1 MVRYRST
8 IARMKQTQSKMTS
21 HTSKTIKLEVLN
33 QKVKRKDKQLQKMKN
48 AQDISTQ
55 ATQLDNVH
63 LELGNTKRKLR
74 RLEEKFKSVS
84 LPVSNETSRFKE
96 TPKSKEETIL
106 DLENR
111 TMLLEEQME
120 TSPEIGFSKP
130 GITFPTNMRR
140 TVYDLII
147 NQVPTKNIPIV
158 ISKVAANL
166 GTPAE
171 SLPNRS
177 TVEVMARELGVISEI
192 QTAEAILMNKHVT
205 LGFDATTQEG
215 VHINSIHV
223 TTVSSCYVTAVD
235 ELPGGTAVDYS
246 HHICQSI
253 DNLASR
259 YSEYTGTEFQT
270 VRTNII
276 DNISNCMMDRVAA
289 NHAAIVLVNEAWH
302 KTINELNCHLHPL
315 DTIASSS
322 RSALRQLET
331 LSGKLRKRLLCSK
344 HCCPDEQAAL

>member
-1 MVRYRST
+1 MVRYHSNT
-8 IARMKQTQSKMTS
+8 AGMKQTQSKMTS

-33 QKVKRKDKQLQKMKN
+33 QKVKRKNKQLQKMKN

-55 ATQLDNVH
+55 ATQLDNVR
-63 LELGNTKRKLR
+63 LELRNTTRKLR

-84 LPVSNETSRFKE
+84 LPVPDETS
-96 TPKSKEETIL
+96 
-106 DLENR
+106 R
-111 TMLLEEQME
+111 TMLLEEQMK
-120 TSPEIGFSKP
+120 TSPETWKNIPYYVPDSL
-130 GITFPTNMRR
+130 R
-140 TVYDLII
+140 YLII

-171 SLPNRS
+171 SVPNRS

-205 LGFDATTQEG
+205 LGFNATTQEG

-223 TTVSSCYVTAVD
+223 TTVSSCYIIAAD

-270 VRTNII
+270 V
-276 DNISNCMMDRVAA
+276 
-289 NHAAIVLVNEAWH
+289 
-302 KTINELNCHLHPL
+302 LH
-315 DTIASSS
+315 D
-322 RSALRQLET
+322 
-331 LSGKLRKRLLCSK
+331 G
-344 HCCPDEQAAL
+344 

>member
-1 MVRYRST
+1 
-8 IARMKQTQSKMTS
+8 
-21 HTSKTIKLEVLN
+21 
-33 QKVKRKDKQLQKMKN
+33 MKN

-63 LELGNTKRKLR
+63 LELRNTKRKLR
-74 RLEEKFKSVS
+74 RLEENFKSVS
-84 LPVSNETSRFKE
+84 LPVPNETSRFKE
-96 TPKSKEETIL
+96 TLKSKNETIL

-130 GITFPTNMRR
+130 GRTFPTNMRR

-171 SLPNRS
+171 SVPNRS

-223 TTVSSCYVTAVD
+223 TTVSSCYVTAAD

-253 DNLASR
+253 NNLASR

-289 NHAAIVLVNEAWH
+289 NHGAIVLVNEAWH

-315 DTIASSS
+315 DTITSSS

-331 LSGKLRKRLLCSK
+331 LSGKLF
-344 HCCPDEQAAL
+344 